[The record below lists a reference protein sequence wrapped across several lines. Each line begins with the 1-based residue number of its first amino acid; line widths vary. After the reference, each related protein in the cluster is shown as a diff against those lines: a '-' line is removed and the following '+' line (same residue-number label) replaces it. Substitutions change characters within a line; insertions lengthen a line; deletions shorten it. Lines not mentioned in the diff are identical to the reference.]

1 MVRFKWV
8 GLTTEPAAAQN
19 YSAVPLVPEVLKQVS
34 PTDAMQRNV
43 EQLGCPSDNID
54 MMSEKH

>member
-1 MVRFKWV
+1 MVRFKLL

-19 YSAVPLVPEVLKQVS
+19 YSAVPEVLKQVS